1 MRPPTAPSPAPH
13 TTTRSTAQPSAS
25 PYPRSSI
32 ARRTPLGADAT
43 KMISQRRRPSGGRR
57 VQRASF
63 CLKAAGSCW
72 LYSSMCRNTRRMLR
86 AAFTSRFHRRV
97 AVLVRAVITARRGCR
112 RSFSLFPL
120 CPHRLWKK
128 IGRLVVPAS
137 RSRRRVQRASFCLKA
152 AGSCWEKPCRP
163 GKTPSAQGE
172 TLSALAPTGC
182 PRGTRP
188 RRVLSLL
195 DECRGGE
202 AAPAPS
208 EGAGAASELKGSGQ
222 RHPSAPADPRSPV
235 YPSPPYIPSPERMR
249 IPGARFSQRTDAGR
263 QVSILQACATRY
275 GQVLL

>member
-120 CPHRLWKK
+120 CPQAVEKNWEIGCPRLTLSPPRPARQLLLESRRQLLGKTLSARK
-128 IGRLVVPAS
+128 NPVGPGRNPVGASADRVPPRHSPSASALLTRRVPRGRS
-137 RSRRRVQRASFCLKA
+137 RSRPL
-152 AGSCWEKPCRP
+152 
-163 GKTPSAQGE
+163 
-172 TLSALAPTGC
+172 
-182 PRGTRP
+182 
-188 RRVLSLL
+188 
-195 DECRGGE
+195 
-202 AAPAPS
+202 
-208 EGAGAASELKGSGQ
+208 
-222 RHPSAPADPRSPV
+222 
-235 YPSPPYIPSPERMR
+235 
-249 IPGARFSQRTDAGR
+249 
-263 QVSILQACATRY
+263 
-275 GQVLL
+275 